1 MTKEIVLNARLLLSQ
16 NVDATNEARIKYL
29 HKIRHYIINE
39 MYING
44 ADRNTLRAF
53 AKMITEIDFE
63 LQRSWNFP
71 MDKRFHRFFDL
82 PHCTCPTIDNLE
94 RLGTDYQIINMEC
107 IIHGA

>member
-1 MTKEIVLNARLLLSQ
+1 MTKEIVLNERLIKSQ
-16 NVDATNEARIKYL
+16 KVTNRGISRIRYL
-29 HKIRHYIINE
+29 HSKRMIIIQWME
-39 MYING
+39 DCDDQY
-44 ADRNTLRAF
+44 TLRAF
-53 AKMITEIDFE
+53 AKMVTEIDFE

-82 PHCTCPTIDNLE
+82 PHCTCPTMDNSE